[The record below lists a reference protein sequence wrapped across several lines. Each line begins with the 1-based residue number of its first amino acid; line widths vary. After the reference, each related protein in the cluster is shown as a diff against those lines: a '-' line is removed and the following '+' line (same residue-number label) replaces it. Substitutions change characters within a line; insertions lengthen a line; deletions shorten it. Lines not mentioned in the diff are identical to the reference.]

1 MQMNENPIWSKVETK
16 RETFIGLADRIF
28 DMPEIAYTETRSCA
42 EHTQMLRAE
51 GFRVTQNAAGIPTA
65 VIGES
70 GQGGPIIAILGEYDA
85 LPGLS
90 QQPGLAEPK
99 MVDTSGFGHGCGHN
113 LLGSAAMLA
122 ATAIKDWIEAEGV
135 EARVRYYGCPAEE
148 GGAAK
153 TYMVREGLF
162 DDVDL
167 AITWHPASFNGVD
180 DAHSLANT
188 RIDFTFTGKAAHA
201 ASAPELGRSALDAV
215 ELMNIGINYMRE
227 HMPDD
232 ARVHYAYLDAGGIA
246 PNVVPAKATVR
257 HLVRSRNLLGL
268 ADLVARVHAISE
280 GAALMSG
287 VRVDSKVFSAVS
299 NLLGNRPL
307 EEAMQAEF
315 DALGPVP
322 FDANDEKFAAEI
334 RATLTNDDIADTFR
348 LLNMKPD
355 YDMALC
361 NFVAPLDRLFVGG
374 IGSTDVGDVS
384 WAVPTVQANVATCA
398 MGTPFHTWQLTAQGK
413 EPFAHKGMIHAA
425 KVMAATARA
434 MILSDELR
442 ALAKKAHAEHL
453 ATFPYECP
461 IPADV
466 NPPVVGE

>member
-1 MQMNENPIWSKVETK
+1 MQTNENPIWSKVETK
-16 RETFIGLADRIF
+16 REAFIGLADRIF

-51 GFRVTQNAAGIPTA
+51 GFLVTQNAAGIPTA
-65 VIGES
+65 VIGDA
-70 GQGGPIIAILGEYDA
+70 GQGGPVIAILGEYDA

-90 QQPGLAEPK
+90 QEPGLAEPK

-122 ATAIKDWIEAEGV
+122 ATAIKDWIEAEGIN
-135 EARVRYYGCPAEE
+135 ARVRYYGCPAEE

-201 ASAPELGRSALDAV
+201 AGAPELGRSALDAV
-215 ELMNIGINYMRE
+215 ELMNIGVNYMRE

-257 HLVRSRNLLGL
+257 HLVRSRDLPGL

-322 FDANDEKFAAEI
+322 FDANDEKFAAEV
-334 RATLTNDDIADTFR
+334 RATLTKPDIADTFR
-348 LLNMKPD
+348 RLNMKPD

-361 NFVAPLDRLFVGG
+361 DFVAPLDRLFVGG

-384 WAVPTVQANVATCA
+384 WVVPTVQARVATCA

-425 KVMAATARA
+425 KVMAATART
-434 MILSDELR
+434 MILNDELR
-442 ALAKKAHAEHL
+442 TAAKKVHAEHL

-466 NPPVVGE
+466 YPPVVAE

>member
-1 MQMNENPIWSKVETK
+1 MQTNENPIWSKVETK
-16 RETFIGLADRIF
+16 REAFIGLADRVF

-51 GFRVTQNAAGIPTA
+51 GFRVTQNAAGIPSA
-65 VIGES
+65 VIGEA

-122 ATAIKDWIEAEGV
+122 ATAIKDWIEAEGID
-135 EARVRYYGCPAEE
+135 ARVRYYGCPAEE

-201 ASAPELGRSALDAV
+201 AGAPELGRSALDAV
-215 ELMNIGINYMRE
+215 ELMNIGVNYMRE

-257 HLVRSRNLLGL
+257 HLVRSRDLPGL

-322 FDANDEKFAAEI
+322 FDANDEKFAVEI
-334 RATLTNDDIADTFR
+334 RATLTNDDVADTFR

-442 ALAKKAHAEHL
+442 ASAKKAHAEHL

-466 NPPVVGE
+466 HPPVVGE